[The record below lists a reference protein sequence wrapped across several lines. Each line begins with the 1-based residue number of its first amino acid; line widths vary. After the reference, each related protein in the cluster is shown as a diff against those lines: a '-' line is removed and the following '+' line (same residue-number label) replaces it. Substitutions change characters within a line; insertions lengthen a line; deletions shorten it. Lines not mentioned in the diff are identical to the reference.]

1 MAVETLLQNM
11 HNWLRE
17 EYFQNSI
24 YQDGGTPPFII
35 ADLGKDPQDRNRFL
49 RILPLFQETL
59 NVLKKDQSDLG
70 SLVSLDFSSE
80 LPFFCKPE
88 AAKDLASLLFFINK
102 EIQLSGFSF
111 DEADGKILFRHIN
124 YCPEK
129 GIDQRLMIGLTGLI
143 LLYIDL
149 YSQAIEEIA
158 SGKKTF
164 NETME
169 ELVTAAKEVLKQ

>member
-1 MAVETLLQNM
+1 MTSETLLQNM
-11 HNWLRE
+11 HCWLRE
-17 EYFQNSI
+17 EYFQNSL
-24 YQDGGTPPFII
+24 YKEETTPLFLI
-35 ADLGKDPQDRNRFL
+35 ADLGKDPQGRNRFL
-49 RILPLFQETL
+49 RILPLFQKSL
-59 NVLKKDQSDLG
+59 NILQKAPNELG
-70 SLVSLDFSSE
+70 PLVALDFSSE
-80 LPFFCKPE
+80 LPFLCKPE
-88 AAKDLASLLFFINK
+88 ATKDLTSLLFFINK

-111 DEADGKILFRHIN
+111 DEAEGKIQFRHIN

-129 GIDQRLMIGLTGLI
+129 GIDHRLTIGLTGLI

-169 ELVTAAKEVLKQ
+169 ELVHTAKQVLKQ